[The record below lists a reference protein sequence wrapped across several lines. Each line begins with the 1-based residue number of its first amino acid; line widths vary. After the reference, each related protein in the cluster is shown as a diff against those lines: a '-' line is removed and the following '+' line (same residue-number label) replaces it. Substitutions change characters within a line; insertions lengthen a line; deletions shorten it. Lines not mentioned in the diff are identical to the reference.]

1 MLPKKKNKHPLPDG
15 EVNVTS
21 LMDIM
26 TTLLFFILMV
36 LSFNK
41 VTIIDAFAP
50 QSGAVS
56 DDKKK
61 VFTLKVTYPEKGKV
75 EIVLG
80 PLDELKIVDESGL
93 ISFLNG
99 KYKGTK
105 STGYRKTISSKD
117 PEKLKHEVREALKG
131 IKKGFPHEHQVT
143 LALSDKVVYQ
153 DMIYMME
160 ALKTLPENEALDVKN
175 LIGKH
180 ERTNVL
186 FPQVVLVEI

>member
-50 QSGAVS
+50 QSGAAS
-56 DDKKK
+56 DEKKK
-61 VFTLKVTYPEKGKV
+61 VFTLKVAYPEKGKV
-75 EIVLG
+75 EIILG
-80 PLDELKIVDESGL
+80 PLDELKIVDEGDL
-93 ISFLNG
+93 ISFLQQG
-99 KYKGTK
+99 YKGNK
-105 STGYRKTISSKD
+105 SSGFRKTVSHKD
-117 PEKLKHEVREALKG
+117 PAKLQHLVREALKG
-131 IKKGFPHEHQVT
+131 IKRGFPHEHQVT

-160 ALKTLPENEALDVKN
+160 ALKTLPENEALNVKN

>member
-75 EIVLG
+75 EIILG

-131 IKKGFPHEHQVT
+131 IKRGFPHEHQVT

>member
-1 MLPKKKNKHPLPDG
+1 MLRKKKNKHPLPDG

-41 VTIIDAFAP
+41 ITIIDAFAP
-50 QSGAVS
+50 QAEVASE
-56 DDKKK
+56 DKKK
-61 VFTLKVTYPEKGKV
+61 VFTLRVSYPESGKV
-75 EIVLG
+75 EINLG
-80 PLDELKIVDESGL
+80 PLDELKMVDESNL
-93 ISFLNG
+93 LAFLNG
-99 KYKGTK
+99 QYKGSK
-105 STGYRKTISSKD
+105 SAGFKKTISSKD
-117 PEKLKHEVREALKG
+117 PQKLKFLVREALKG
-131 IKKGFPHEHQVT
+131 IKRGFPHEHQVT
-143 LALSDKVVYQ
+143 LAMSDKVVYQ
-153 DMIYMME
+153 DMVHMME

>member
-1 MLPKKKNKHPLPDG
+1 MLRKKKNKHPLPEG
-15 EVNVTS
+15 EVDVTS

-41 VTIIDAFAP
+41 ITIIDAFAP
-50 QSGAVS
+50 QAGVASE
-56 DDKKK
+56 DQKK
-61 VFTLKVTYPEKGKV
+61 VFTLRVSYPERGKV
-75 EIVLG
+75 EINLG
-80 PLDELKIVDESGL
+80 PLDELKMVDESDL
-93 ISFLNG
+93 LTFLKG
-99 KYKGTK
+99 QYKGSK
-105 STGYRKTISSKD
+105 SSGFKKTITTRD
-117 PEKLKHEVREALKG
+117 PQKMKHLVREALKG
-131 IKKGFPHEHQVT
+131 IKKGFPHEYQVT

-153 DMIYMME
+153 DMVYMME
-160 ALKTLPENEALDVKN
+160 ALKTLPENEAMDIKN

>member
-1 MLPKKKNKHPLPDG
+1 MLRKKKNKHPLPEG

-41 VTIIDAFAP
+41 ITIIDAFAP

-56 DDKKK
+56 DEKKK
-61 VFTLKVTYPEKGKV
+61 VFTLTVSYPESGKV
-75 EIVLG
+75 EINLG
-80 PLDELKIVDESGL
+80 PLDELKIVDESKL
-93 ISFLNG
+93 LSFLDG
-99 KYKGTK
+99 QYKGSRSHGFK
-105 STGYRKTISSKD
+105 KTISSTD
-117 PEKLKHEVREALKG
+117 PQKMKSLVREALKG

-143 LALSDKVVYQ
+143 LAMSDKVMYQ
-153 DMIYMME
+153 EMIHMME